1 MSLCPFCE
9 SGQLHSFVER
19 EKITYNGQQLQVDG
33 VALSRCDACGEEM
46 ATPDQARLNQRLFAD
61 AKRQADRLMT
71 SKQIR
76 DWRAKLGWSQAQAVT
91 LLGGGANA
99 FSKYERGEVIQARSM
114 DLLMR
119 VLAQSP
125 DARDV
130 LQRIVSGELPDSCD
144 VVLAQSEVRVQARNC
159 ELDWSP
165 VQTRSTGE
173 YKAVTRRSAGRWS
186 EIKCANDE
194 RYDWSAPKFADA
206 L

>member
-1 MSLCPFCE
+1 MPLCPFCE
-9 SGQLHSFVER
+9 SGELNSFVAR
-19 EKITYNGQQLQVDG
+19 EKIAYNGKQLQVDG

-46 ATPDQARLNQRLFAD
+46 ATPDQARFNQRLFAD
-61 AKRQADRLMT
+61 AKRQADGLMT

-76 DWRAKLGWSQAQAVT
+76 DWRNRLGWSQAQAVA

-144 VVLAQSEVRVQARNC
+144 VVLGSSEAQVRARRL

-165 VQTRSTGE
+165 VQTRSTSE
-173 YKAVTRRSAGRWS
+173 YKTVTRRSAGRLS
-186 EIKCANDE
+186 EVRCANDD
-194 RYDWSAPKFADA
+194 RYDWSAPKIASAF
-206 L
+206 